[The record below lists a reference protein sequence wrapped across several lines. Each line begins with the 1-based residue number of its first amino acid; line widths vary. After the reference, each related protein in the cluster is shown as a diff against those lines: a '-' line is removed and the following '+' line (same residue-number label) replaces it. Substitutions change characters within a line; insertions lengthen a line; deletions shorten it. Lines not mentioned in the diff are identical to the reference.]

1 MLLALA
7 PQVRDLL
14 ITAADTLIVPRFQ
27 TLGDDD
33 VHQSSPTDLVTVADV
48 ETEEWL
54 TPRLLELLPGSVV
67 VGEEGVAADER
78 VLDHL
83 EGDAPVWVV
92 DPVDGTRNLRK

>member
-1 MLLALA
+1 MLLALV

-33 VHQSSPTDLVTVADV
+33 VRTKSSPTDLVTVADV

-67 VGEEGVAADER
+67 VGEEGVAADGAGVGSSR
-78 VLDHL
+78 RGCPCL
-83 EGDAPVWVV
+83 G
-92 DPVDGTRNLRK
+92 R